1 MWGGVTQAE
10 EFPALGPTPTRT
22 GATAGEG
29 GLQDVSLP
37 LIAPVSPSQDFRS
50 TQPRYAPVVA

>member
-22 GATAGEG
+22 GAAAGEG
-29 GLQDVSLP
+29 GLQDVTLP
-37 LIAPVSPSQDFRS
+37 LIATVSPAKNVHL